1 MRRMKKVAR
10 FFPLIVALMAVA
22 GCAEYE
28 MDNHEVLS
36 VVRFR
41 DSSYVDYVLLPK
53 GVNDVRMNRLSY
65 TDASVYADEVLSV
78 EELRSGDKYV
88 PLEKDYFLVYPYE
101 VIDATDVPSDYV
113 LYDMKWSDLQSL
125 DMDTDTLPVLDEEP
139 ILFMKN
145 VYPLKKHKTLDDFIA
160 YINSLIVEG
169 DI

>member
-10 FFPLIVALMAVA
+10 FFPLIVVLMAVA

-101 VIDATDVPSDYV
+101 VIDATDAPSDYV

-160 YINSLIVEG
+160 YINSLIVDG

>member
-1 MRRMKKVAR
+1 MKKVAR

-78 EELRSGDKYV
+78 EELS
-88 PLEKDYFLVYPYE
+88 
-101 VIDATDVPSDYV
+101 
-113 LYDMKWSDLQSL
+113 
-125 DMDTDTLPVLDEEP
+125 
-139 ILFMKN
+139 
-145 VYPLKKHKTLDDFIA
+145 
-160 YINSLIVEG
+160 
-169 DI
+169 